1 MMKTLGVQDSSMG
14 RTYKYE
20 KSWGKPKKPKRT
32 PKQVSPKGEHPIPKH
47 TSRPDDNYNYQESFE
62 RFDKKR

>member
-1 MMKTLGVQDSSMG
+1 MG

-20 KSWGKPKKPKRT
+20 RSWGKPKKKNKRNAKQGNQKGNRPV
-32 PKQVSPKGEHPIPKH
+32 PKQ
-47 TSRPDDNYNYQESFE
+47 TSRPDEDFSYQDSFE